1 MRFFSFIILCAFS
14 VISTA
19 QTNSIYKVSYDAP
32 NKENAYQMYYH
43 HQMVYLSD
51 SAESIQQFTD
61 LNKEENISSIQE
73 AERTYHLVT
82 PFDSLPQAT
91 ITRNA
96 KTIMGYRCNYAKY
109 NYFSN
114 NVEVW
119 FTENTKAKGSPYS
132 RFLPN
137 KNALVLEIKV
147 NGSLRLTA
155 NAIKKVKTLAAQQI
169 SKEAIIVNKAVF
181 EELKIN
187 SRYTRLSVFKEQII
201 NFEPEL
207 KATADTLSN
216 VVYRFSKGTVVMK
229 KIKLSKALRESG
241 HVFARLHCRS
251 NGDAYD
257 RTGSV
262 FLLNTSDPLQERML
276 AAYQFG
282 IDTLPVYTDKKGAE
296 YQGVLSTESYAPAI
310 ELMRF
315 FTSFGADHFNNKRPI
330 NNYPWAEDVLFE
342 QEVSALIPNDEAELW
357 IGVFI
362 GNYDKGGH
370 IISLDLDF
378 HPAFNPEEEI
388 KSKHIQPLFSTINT
402 LEMSGQNYGRLFG
415 TDTLRVPFE
424 LTENVRDL
432 QLLFTTTGHGG
443 WGGGDEFNPKLN
455 ELYLNGE
462 KLFSIVP
469 WRTDCAS
476 YRFDNPASGNFN
488 NGLSSSDL
496 SRSNW
501 CPATLTP
508 PYLIPLDLAKGKHLL
523 EVIID
528 QGAPEGN
535 SHSAWSVTGVLVG
548 EKKGQNGT
556 LAVESFIKP

>member
-1 MRFFSFIILCAFS
+1 MKLFTFIILSIFS
-14 VISTA
+14 IQSFAQST
-19 QTNSIYKVSYDAP
+19 IYKVSYDSP
-32 NKENAYQMYYH
+32 NKENAYQLYYQN
-43 HQMVYLSD
+43 QMVYLSD
-51 SAESIQQFTD
+51 NSESIQQFTD
-61 LNKEENISSIQE
+61 LAKQENISSIQSE
-73 AERTYHLVT
+73 GKTYNLVT
-82 PFDSLPQAT
+82 PFDSLPQAS
-91 ITRNA
+91 IEKSS
-96 KTIMGYRCNYAKY
+96 KTILGYRCQYAKY

-114 NVEVW
+114 SVEVW
-119 FTENTKAKGSPYS
+119 FTENAQAKGSPYS
-132 RFLPN
+132 RFLPS
-137 KNALVLEIKV
+137 KDALVLEIKV
-147 NGSLRLTA
+147 NGSVRLSA
-155 NAIKKVKTLAAQQI
+155 QSMKKEKSLPRQALERNATV
-169 SKEAIIVNKAVF
+169 VNKAVF

-207 KATADTLSN
+207 SPVIDTTSN
-216 VVYRFSKGTVVMK
+216 KVYRFSKGTVVMK
-229 KIKLSKALRESG
+229 KMKLTQEMRESG

-262 FLLNTSDPLQERML
+262 FLLNDSDDLQKRML

-282 IDTLPVYTDKKGAE
+282 VDTLPLYTDNIGQT
-296 YQGVLSTESYAPAI
+296 YQGVVRTESYAPPT

-315 FTSFGADHFNNKRPI
+315 FTSFGAYHFNNKRPI

-342 QEVSALIPNDEAELW
+342 QEVSALIPTEETDVW

-378 HPAFNPEEEI
+378 HPPFDTEVAMKEKYI
-388 KSKHIQPLFSTINT
+388 LPLFSTVNT
-402 LEMSGQNYGRLFG
+402 LEMSGQNYGKLFRN
-415 TDTLRVPFE
+415 DTLRIAFE
-424 LTENVRDL
+424 LDEEVENL
-432 QLLFTTTGHGG
+432 QLLFTSTGHGG

-462 KLFSIVP
+462 KLFSMVP

-476 YRFDNPASGNFN
+476 YRMANPASGNFA

-508 PYLIPLDLAKGKHLL
+508 PYLIPLSLEKGKHELKL
-523 EVIID
+523 VID

-535 SHSAWSVTGVLVG
+535 SHSAWNVTGVLVG
-548 EKKGQNGT
+548 NKK
-556 LAVESFIKP
+556 